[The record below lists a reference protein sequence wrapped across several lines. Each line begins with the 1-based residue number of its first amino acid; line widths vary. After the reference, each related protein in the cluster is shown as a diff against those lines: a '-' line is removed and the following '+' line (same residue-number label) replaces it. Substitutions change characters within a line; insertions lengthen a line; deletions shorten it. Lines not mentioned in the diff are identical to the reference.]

1 MRRAVVM
8 LVVAAVIVLL
18 SWMMLRAVIPSDEM
32 HRVAT
37 ILKVS
42 DRGRVEVTIQGE
54 GAAQRAESGLRLYDG
69 DLVKTDAGANATLQF
84 FDGTSVTL
92 DSKSSLMLGD
102 VLQGVES
109 STIELSVQSG
119 QVFIESGTGT
129 TVNRGLKSKLA
140 LSEIPAY
147 TRAVIGRSGEMYE
160 DSEHVVVFATT
171 GPGVMSSVDTGKF
184 MNQEIITGEGQE
196 LTLSSAGL
204 AKIKEGADPYD
215 LRSVLDDKVFS
226 SSLYIYVSEWQDVVE
241 VAEAPEEEQETTV
254 DGELLVID
262 EPADGSLLDESAVL
276 VKGRVGSRV
285 TVVRVNGYSAE
296 LNEGVFEKEIAL
308 PDEEEFSVEV
318 QAEDKDGLN
327 VATKTLELR
336 RDIKPPEPP
345 IITSPARVTIEDM
358 AEEREPVPVQADSFE
373 IEGDPPEDA
382 IGIIVNGYRLQKFK
396 PGKPWS
402 YLVDPE
408 LKNVRVGENTYEV
421 IAVDHSGNQ
430 SEPVSIVILWKAQPV
445 PEIPEG
451 EDLPRDEGAALYP
464 GSLRV
469 IAPTSD
475 GSQFVTNLSEVLIEG
490 ETHPE
495 THSVSV
501 NGFTLTLYEPG
512 KVTWNYIAKEEYRNF
527 KVGVN
532 RYTVVARNREGMILD
547 VVRYVV
553 ERR

>member
-1 MRRAVVM
+1 M

-18 SWMMLRAVIPSDEM
+18 SWMVLRAVVPSNEM
-32 HRVAT
+32 QRKAT
-37 ILKVS
+37 ILNVS

-69 DLVKTDAGANATLQF
+69 DLVKTDAGANATLKF
-84 FDGTSVTL
+84 FDGTTVTL
-92 DSKSSLMLGD
+92 DQKSALTLGD
-102 VLQGVES
+102 ILKGEES
-109 STIELSVQSG
+109 SVLEFKVQSG
-119 QVFIESGTGT
+119 QVFIECGTGA
-129 TVNRGLKSKLA
+129 TVKREVES
-140 LSEIPAY
+140 AY
-147 TRAVIGRSGEMYE
+147 VVSSVPPNTRAIIGSSDQMGERAE
-160 DSEHVVVFATT
+160 GVTVFDTT
-171 GPGVMSSVDTGKF
+171 GPGVRSMIDVGKF
-184 MNQEIITGEGQE
+184 KRREVITGEGQE
-196 LTLSSAGL
+196 LKITTSGL
-204 AKIKEGADPYD
+204 AMLKEGTDVYE
-215 LRSVLDDKVFS
+215 LRSVLDDRVFS
-226 SSLYIYVSEWQDVVE
+226 SPLYLYTSQWKEVEE
-241 VAEAPEEEQETTV
+241 VAEVPEEEQETTV
-254 DGELLVID
+254 DGELLVVD
-262 EPADGSLLDESAVL
+262 EPADGALLEESAVL

-296 LNEGVFEKEIAL
+296 LNEGNFEKEIAL
-308 PDEEEFSVEV
+308 PDEEEFSVEI

-345 IITSPARVTIEDM
+345 IITAPARITIEDM
-358 AEEREPVPVQADSFE
+358 AVEEREPVPVQADSFE

-396 PGKPWS
+396 PGRPWS

-408 LKNVRVGENTYEV
+408 LKNVRVGENMYEV

-430 SEPVSIVILWKAQPV
+430 SAPVSIVILWKAEPV
-445 PEIPEG
+445 PELPEG
-451 EDLPRDEGAALYP
+451 EDLSRDEGAALYP

-469 IAPTSD
+469 IAPTAD

-501 NGFTLTLYEPG
+501 NGFTLTLYIPG
-512 KVTWNYIAKEEYRNF
+512 KVTWNYIASEDFKNF
-527 KVGVN
+527 KKGVN
-532 RYTVVARNREGMILD
+532 RFTVVARNSEGRILD

-553 ERR
+553 ERQ

>member
-1 MRRAVVM
+1 M
-8 LVVAAVIVLL
+8 LVIAAVIVLL
-18 SWMMLRAVIPSDEM
+18 SWIVLRAVIPSSEM
-32 HRVAT
+32 RRVAT
-37 ILKVS
+37 ILNVS

-69 DLVKTDAGANATLQF
+69 DLITTDAGANATLQF
-84 FDGTSVTL
+84 FDGTTVTL
-92 DSKSSLMLGD
+92 DSKSSLILGD
-102 VLQGVES
+102 ILQGEES
-109 STIELSVQSG
+109 STIELKVQGG
-119 QVFIESGTGT
+119 QVFVESGTGSS
-129 TVNRGLKSKLA
+129 VDRNVESKLA
-140 LSEIPAY
+140 NSEIPAR
-147 TRAVIGRSGEMYE
+147 TKAIIGRSAEMYE
-160 DSEHVVVFATT
+160 GSEHITVFATT
-171 GPGVMSSVDTGKF
+171 GPGVNSSVDTGKF
-184 MNQEIITGEGQE
+184 MNREIITGEGQE

-204 AKIKEGADPYD
+204 AKVKEGGDPYD

-226 SSLYIYVSEWQDVVE
+226 SSLYLYVSQWEDVVE
-241 VAEAPEEEQETTV
+241 VPEAAEEGQETTV
-254 DGELLVID
+254 DGELLVVD
-262 EPADGSLLDESAVL
+262 EPADGSLLEESAVL

-296 LNEGVFEKEIAL
+296 LNEGIFEKEIAL

-345 IITSPARVTIEDM
+345 VITYPARVTIEDM
-358 AEEREPVPVQADSFE
+358 AAEEREPVPVQEDSFE

-430 SEPVSIVILWKAQPV
+430 SAPVSIVILWKAEPV
-445 PEIPEG
+445 PEVPEG

-469 IAPTSD
+469 IAPTAD
-475 GSQFVTNLSEVLIEG
+475 GSQFTTSASEVLIEG

-532 RYTVVARNREGMILD
+532 RYTVVSRNSEGKILD

-553 ERR
+553 ERK